1 MEDERNTQV
10 HQGGEAAEQV
20 EVKDR
25 GLFDSLLGKK
35 KEDQPEEKKH
45 EEELVTG
52 MEKVSVEEPKK
63 EEHHQAEG
71 EKKESLLSKL
81 HRSSSSSS
89 SSSSDEEEEVI
100 DDNGEVVKRKK
111 KKGLKEKIKEKLPG
125 HKNQGGE
132 HATPPVATGFPAPAP
147 PASVTAAAPAH
158 TPAPVVAHGGHHDTG
173 AVPVEKIGDDHAIKT
188 EAAPLA
194 PHAPEEEKKGL
205 LDKIK
210 EKLPGGHKKP
220 EDATATPPAAPAPAP
235 APTPAPAPA
244 HPPPVTE
251 EVSSPDGKEK
261 KGILGKIMEKLPG
274 YHKSSGEEDKT
285 AAAATTTAGEHKSSA

>member
-1 MEDERNTQV
+1 MEDERNTES

-25 GLFDSLLGKK
+25 GLFDNLLGRKK
-35 KEDQPEEKKH
+35 DDQPEEKKH

-63 EEHHQAEG
+63 EEHHAEG

-81 HRSSSSSS
+81 HRSSSSSSS

-125 HKNQGGE
+125 HKDHAGE
-132 HATPPVATGFPAPAP
+132 HAPPPAATGFPAPAP
-147 PASVTAAAPAH
+147 PASVVTAAPTPA
-158 TPAPVVAHGGHHDTG
+158 PAPVVTHGDHHHDT
-173 AVPVEKIGDDHAIKT
+173 AVPVEKIEGDHAKT
-188 EAAPLA
+188 EATL
-194 PHAPEEEKKGL
+194 PHAPEEEKKGF

-220 EDATATPPAAPAPAP
+220 EDATAVPPPAAAPAAPA
-235 APTPAPAPA
+235 TTPAPA
-244 HPPPVTE
+244 HPPPATE

-274 YHKSSGEEDKT
+274 YHKGSGEEDKT
-285 AAAATTTAGEHKSSA
+285 VAAATGEHKSSA

>member
-1 MEDERNTQV
+1 MEDERNTES

-25 GLFDSLLGKK
+25 GLFDNLLGRKK
-35 KEDQPEEKKH
+35 DDQPEEKKH

-63 EEHHQAEG
+63 EEHHAED

-81 HRSSSSSS
+81 HRSSSSS

-125 HKNQGGE
+125 HKDHAGE
-132 HATPPVATGFPAPAP
+132 HAPPPAATGFPAPAP
-147 PASVTAAAPAH
+147 PASVVTAAPTPA
-158 TPAPVVAHGGHHDTG
+158 PAPVVTHGDHHHDT
-173 AVPVEKIGDDHAIKT
+173 AVPVEKIEGDHAKT
-188 EAAPLA
+188 EATLPR
-194 PHAPEEEKKGL
+194 APEEEKKGF

-220 EDATATPPAAPAPAP
+220 EDATAVPPPAASPAAPA
-235 APTPAPAPA
+235 TTPAPA
-244 HPPPVTE
+244 HPPPATE

-274 YHKSSGEEDKT
+274 YHKGSGEEDKT
-285 AAAATTTAGEHKSSA
+285 AAAATGEHKSSA

>member
-1 MEDERNTQV
+1 MEDERNTES

-25 GLFDSLLGKK
+25 GLFDNLLGRKK
-35 KEDQPEEKKH
+35 DDQPEEKKH

-63 EEHHQAEG
+63 EEHHAEG

-81 HRSSSSSS
+81 HRSSSSS

-125 HKNQGGE
+125 HKDHAGE
-132 HATPPVATGFPAPAP
+132 HAPPPAATGFPAPAP
-147 PASVTAAAPAH
+147 PASVVTAAPTPA
-158 TPAPVVAHGGHHDTG
+158 PAPVVTHGDHHHDT
-173 AVPVEKIGDDHAIKT
+173 AVPVEKIEGDHAKT
-188 EAAPLA
+188 EATL
-194 PHAPEEEKKGL
+194 PHAPEEEKKGF

-210 EKLPGGHKKP
+210 EKLPGVHKKP
-220 EDATATPPAAPAPAP
+220 EDATAVPPPAAAPAAPA
-235 APTPAPAPA
+235 TTPAPA
-244 HPPPVTE
+244 HPPPATE

-274 YHKSSGEEDKT
+274 YHKGSGEEDKT
-285 AAAATTTAGEHKSSA
+285 AAAATGEHKSSA

>member
-1 MEDERNTQV
+1 MEDERNTQS

-20 EVKDR
+20 ELKDR

-63 EEHHQAEG
+63 EEHHAEG

-81 HRSSSSSS
+81 HRSSSSS

-125 HKNQGGE
+125 HKDKDGE
-132 HATPPVATGFPAPAP
+132 HAPTPVATGFPAPAP
-147 PASVTAAAPAH
+147 PASVVTAAPSPA
-158 TPAPVVAHGGHHDTG
+158 PAPVVTHGAGHHDT
-173 AVPVEKIGDDHAIKT
+173 AVPVEKIEGDHAKT
-188 EAAPLA
+188 EVPL
-194 PHAPEEEKKGL
+194 PPEEEKKGF

-210 EKLPGGHKKP
+210 EKLPGGSKKP
-220 EDATATPPAAPAPAP
+220 EDATAAPPAAAPA
-235 APTPAPAPA
+235 APAPA

-261 KGILGKIMEKLPG
+261 KGILVKIMEKLPG
-274 YHKSSGEEDKT
+274 YHKGSGEDDKT
-285 AAAATTTAGEHKSSA
+285 SAATSGEHKSSA

>member
-1 MEDERNTQV
+1 MEDERNTQS
-10 HQGGEAAEQV
+10 HQGGEATEQV

-35 KEDQPEEKKH
+35 KEDQPEKKKQ

-52 MEKVSVEEPKK
+52 MQKVSVEEPKK
-63 EEHHQAEG
+63 EEHHAEG

-81 HRSSSSSS
+81 HRSSSSS

-125 HKNQGGE
+125 HKNHDGE
-132 HATPPVATGFPAPAP
+132 PAPPPVATGFPAPAP
-147 PASVTAAAPAH
+147 PAPVVAAAPTPA
-158 TPAPVVAHGGHHDTG
+158 PAPVVTHGGHHDT
-173 AVPVEKIGDDHAIKT
+173 AVPVEKIEGDHAKT
-188 EAAPLA
+188 DAS
-194 PHAPEEEKKGL
+194 HAPEEEKKGF

-220 EDATATPPAAPAPAP
+220 EDATAAPPAAAPA
-235 APTPAPAPA
+235 APSPAPAPA
-244 HPPPVTE
+244 HPPPATE

-274 YHKSSGEEDKT
+274 YHKGSGEEDKT
-285 AAAATTTAGEHKSSA
+285 AATTAGEHKSTA

>member
-1 MEDERNTQV
+1 MEDERNTQS

-25 GLFDSLLGKK
+25 GLFDSLLGRKK
-35 KEDQPEEKKH
+35 DDQPEEKKH

-63 EEHHQAEG
+63 EEHHAEG

-89 SSSSDEEEEVI
+89 SSSDDEEEVI

-125 HKNQGGE
+125 HKDHAGE
-132 HATPPVATGFPAPAP
+132 HAPPPAATGFPAPAP
-147 PASVTAAAPAH
+147 PASVVTAAPTPA
-158 TPAPVVAHGGHHDTG
+158 PAPVVTHGDHHHDT
-173 AVPVEKIGDDHAIKT
+173 AVPVEKIEGDHAKT
-188 EAAPLA
+188 EAPL
-194 PHAPEEEKKGL
+194 PHAPEEEKKGF

-220 EDATATPPAAPAPAP
+220 EDATAASPPAAAPAAP
-235 APTPAPAPA
+235 APTPAPA
-244 HPPPVTE
+244 HPPPATE

-274 YHKSSGEEDKT
+274 YHKGSGEEDKT
-285 AAAATTTAGEHKSSA
+285 AAATPGEHKSSA